1 MQTLFDLL
9 GAFRHRIWG
18 CCLGIVFLLLL
29 AVLTCGALGWV
40 AASRSGAASAPVVT
54 PSGYDV
60 YLLLDQSNSM
70 WNLNGLGS
78 DPDMLRVAAANLF
91 LSYLGADDPGRE
103 HRAGVIYF
111 GGASELVAP
120 LTGLDAASR
129 AALSQQLADP
139 VPIPWT
145 DPAEALALA
154 ASELTQ
160 TGQPGRRRAIV
171 LLTDGQPA
179 WEGADAAARDAY
191 RQQLM
196 NDVAQLG
203 EQGISLYVV
212 LLASPATDV
221 SEEITTVWAPF
232 WRQAA
237 ALTPRGAFFQAR
249 QAQELLGLYHQ
260 VVAGLT
266 GGQVGDQIADAPVA
280 ASGRYTFTV
289 EPQLAQLTLVVWK
302 SDPAMRVEVQGP
314 QGQILNPNA
323 AGVRYAGKPGE
334 SHEEVWTASQP
345 APGEWTLMVTGDGRL
360 TAWLDTRLA
369 PATPTPTTT
378 PTPSATPT
386 ATRTAT
392 PTLTPS
398 PTPTP
403 SPTSTATPSPA
414 PSHTPTITLTVTPQA
429 LSFPAP
435 GPETRSGSLLARF
448 SPWLLAVILAAG
460 GVGLFWRQRRQ
471 PRLWLEGSLLPLAAP
486 VGAIALPRIDLSQHA
501 ARNFTLGQGR
511 KVDVSLPGWQGLA
524 RLEADEDEGA
534 SVVHLIRLEGE
545 LTVNGLPVEEHVLR
559 DGDLIAAGD
568 YRFRFQH
575 VASARQSWRQGK
587 LAPL

>member
-29 AVLTCGALGWV
+29 AALSCGALGWV
-40 AASRSGAASAPVVT
+40 AAYRSGAASAPAVA
-54 PSGYDV
+54 PNGYDV

-154 ASELTQ
+154 ASELSQ
-160 TGQPGRRRAIV
+160 TADPGRRRAIV

-179 WEGADAAARDAY
+179 WEGADATARDIY

-196 NDVAQLG
+196 ADVARLG

-302 SDPAMRVEVQGP
+302 SDPAMRVEPIDP
-314 QGQILNPNA
+314 QGQMLDLSA
-323 AGVRYAGKPGE
+323 AGVRYAGRPGE
-334 SHEEVWTASQP
+334 SHEEVWTVTQP
-345 APGEWTLMVTGDGRL
+345 APGEWALQVMGEGRL

-378 PTPSATPT
+378 PS

-392 PTLTPS
+392 ATRTPSSTTTPTPTHTATPTPTLTH
-398 PTPTP
+398 THT
-403 SPTSTATPSPA
+403 PA
-414 PSHTPTITLTVTPQA
+414 PTTTVTPLA
-429 LSFPAP
+429 LPLPAP
-435 GPETRSGSLLARF
+435 EPGGGSRSLLARF
-448 SPWLLAVILAAG
+448 SPWLLAVLLAAG
-460 GVGLFWRQRRQ
+460 GAGLFWRQRHQ
-471 PRLWLEGSLLPLAAP
+471 PRLWLEGSLLPLATP
-486 VGAIALPRIDLSQHA
+486 MGATTPPRIDLSQHP
-501 ARNFTLGQGR
+501 ARSFMLGQGR
-511 KVDVSLPGWQGLA
+511 KADVSLPGWQGLA
-524 RLEADEDEGA
+524 RLEAGEDEGA
-534 SVVHLIRLEGE
+534 AVVHLIRLEGE

>member
-40 AASRSGAASAPVVT
+40 AASRSGAASAPAVT
-54 PSGYDV
+54 PDGYDV

-160 TGQPGRRRAIV
+160 TADPGRRQAIV

-179 WEGADAAARDAY
+179 WEGADADARDVY

-196 NDVAQLG
+196 ADIAQLG
-203 EQGISLYVV
+203 EQGVSLFVV

-221 SEEITTVWAPF
+221 SEEISTVWAPF

-249 QAQELLGLYHQ
+249 QAQELLSLYHQ

-266 GGQVGDQIADAPVA
+266 GGQVGDQIADAAVA
-280 ASGRYTFTV
+280 ASGRYTFTI
-289 EPQLAQLTLVVWK
+289 EPQLDQLTLVVWK
-302 SDPAMRVEVQGP
+302 SDLAMRVLVSGP
-314 QGQILNPNA
+314 QGQMLDLNA
-323 AGVRYAGKPGE
+323 AGVRYAGRQGE
-334 SHEEVWTASQP
+334 SHEEVWTVTQP
-345 APGEWTLMVTGDGRL
+345 PPGEWTLDVTGDGRL
-360 TAWLDTRLA
+360 TVWLDTQLA
-369 PATPTPTTT
+369 PATPT
-378 PTPSATPT
+378 ATH
-386 ATRTAT
+386 TAT
-392 PTLTPS
+392 PTPTQIPTITPS
-398 PTPTP
+398 PTGSATP
-403 SPTSTATPSPA
+403 SPTRTR
-414 PSHTPTITLTVTPQA
+414 TPTTTSTITPLALPLPPTP
-429 LSFPAP
+429 PP
-435 GPETRSGSLLARF
+435 GPEPRPPLSRF
-448 SPWLLAVILAAG
+448 FPWLLVAILAAASG
-460 GVGLFWRQRRQ
+460 AGLFWRQRHQ
-471 PRLWLEGSLLPLAAP
+471 PRLWLEGSLLPLVTPAGAVAP
-486 VGAIALPRIDLSQHA
+486 PRIDLSQHA
-501 ARNFTLGQGR
+501 ARSFTLGQGR

-524 RLEADEDEGA
+524 RLEAGEDEGA
-534 SVVHLIRLEGE
+534 AVVHLTRLEGE
-545 LTVNGLPVEEHVLR
+545 LTVNGLPVEEHVLS
-559 DGDLIAAGD
+559 DGDLIVAGD